1 MTPIERV
8 QRRAEAA
15 RRLGVSI
22 YTPADV
28 LKAKWRRAAFEAHP
42 DRNGGRDAAFKELQL
57 AYEILLGSAPEHLRL
72 APRPAAAPAPTAAA
86 AATIRPR
93 RVVSRTTSRVE
104 RPVY

>member
-15 RRLGVSI
+15 RRLDVSI

-28 LKAKWRRAAFEAHP
+28 LKAKWRRCAFETHP
-42 DRNGGRDAAFKELQL
+42 DRNGGDAAAFNELQL
-57 AYEILLGSAPEHLRL
+57 AYEILAGSAPDNAQFAKE
-72 APRPAAAPAPTAAA
+72 ATAAV
-86 AATIRPR
+86 RPR
-93 RVVSRTTSRVE
+93 RVVSRTVSRIE

>member
-28 LKAKWRRAAFEAHP
+28 LKAKWRKRAFEAHP
-42 DRNGGRDAAFKELQL
+42 DRNGGSDEAFKELQL
-57 AYEILLGSAPEHLRL
+57 AYEILAGTAADHAQLSAKQE
-72 APRPAAAPAPTAAA
+72 APTRVSAG
-86 AATIRPR
+86 TVRPR